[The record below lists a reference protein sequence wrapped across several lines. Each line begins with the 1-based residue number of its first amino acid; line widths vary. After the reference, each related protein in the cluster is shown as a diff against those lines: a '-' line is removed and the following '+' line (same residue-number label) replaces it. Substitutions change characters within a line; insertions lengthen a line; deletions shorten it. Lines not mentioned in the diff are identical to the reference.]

1 MKETEQTTRQNTCDN
16 GNGHSFLPLY
26 VTNFFGTLN
35 DNFLKTLAGFT
46 VIGWIADEGLKSIA
60 MGVTAGALVLP
71 YILCSPLADRL
82 TAVWAKRRI
91 VRIAKWAELPIMA
104 VAIAGFMLKS
114 PWLVVGSV
122 LLMGLQSSLYSPAK
136 YALIRDIGGEGRIS
150 TGMGGME
157 GVSFL
162 GVLAGTVTGAVIAD
176 LEARYPEWNLSY
188 ICFVAF
194 AALGLAASYT
204 VRAREE
210 MNRALHVINPVRYIR
225 RVHRMA
231 ARYDGL
237 NAVIFTL
244 SVFWWGAAML
254 QMGLLVYGKASSGLN
269 LSATGTGVLLC
280 GAAVGIVAGQVI
292 AGFVDRRCFL
302 LGATLLTGWIAAAL
316 LLVLYF
322 VPMPP
327 VAFGIVLGLLAFDLG
342 FFKLPLDAEIQ
353 KVVKGPKLNTML
365 AYFNQ
370 VSFLFMLAASGCYA
384 LVSWAFGPKAFLL
397 LFAIVMVVVP
407 FLFVA
412 NYRSALLCTGRWL
425 FARRYRVEVDGMDEI
440 LKCANVQLCNCEN
453 GKMGKCTN
461 GKMGASGINSALDNA
476 QLHNCII
483 AQSPL
488 LVLPNHPAMVDPML
502 VTVVFWKTPLRGLC
516 DEKFFHAGIVA
527 PAVLRT
533 LAAVPVP
540 DLRKHRTAKGA
551 SIARG
556 LGDIVKNTLA
566 EGGNMIFYPSGH
578 LQTEPDHDDIGTRQ
592 LAYNI
597 CGDLP
602 SGVRVIGVRTRGLW
616 GSIWSRAGRKDS
628 PAFVPTFIKSVLL
641 WFFWS
646 PFVRR
651 RRVTMHVEDITDRVK
666 EWSQSTRLDFNRKLS
681 DWYNEGSEQ

>member
-1 MKETEQTTRQNTCDN
+1 MN
-16 GNGHSFLPLY
+16 GKSFIPLY

-35 DNFLKTLAGFT
+35 DNFLKTLASFT
-46 VIGWIADEGLKSIA
+46 VIGWIADERVKSIA

-71 YILCSPLADRL
+71 YILCSPLADRM

-91 VRIAKWAELPIMA
+91 VRLAKWAELPIMA
-104 VAIAGFMLKS
+104 VAIAGFAFKS
-114 PWLVVGSV
+114 PWLVVASV

-162 GVLAGTVTGAVIAD
+162 GVLMGTVAGAVVAD
-176 LEARYPEWNLSY
+176 YAGAAAHHPEK
-188 ICFVAF
+188 ICLVGF
-194 AALGLAASYT
+194 AVLGLVASYT
-204 VRAREE
+204 ITAKEE
-210 MNRALHVINPVRYIR
+210 RNRALHAINPIRYIR
-225 RVHRMA
+225 RAYRMA
-231 ARYDGL
+231 GRYDGL

-254 QMGLLVYGKASSGLN
+254 QMGLLVYGKAENGLN
-269 LSATGTGVLLC
+269 LSATETGALLC
-280 GAAVGIVAGQVI
+280 AAAVGIVAGQVI
-292 AGFVDRRCFL
+292 AGFVDRRRFL
-302 LGATLLTGWIAAAL
+302 LGASLLTGWIAAGL
-316 LLVLYF
+316 LLVLFF
-322 VPMPP
+322 VPLPP
-327 VAFGIVLGLLAFDLG
+327 VAFGVVLGLLAFDLG

-353 KVVKGPKLNTML
+353 KVVKGPRLNTML

-384 LVSWAFGPKAFLL
+384 LVSWAFGLKAFLL
-397 LFAIVMVVVP
+397 LFAVVMLIVP

-425 FARRYRVEVDGMDEI
+425 FLRRYRVEVDGLPE
-440 LKCANVQLCNCEN
+440 A
-453 GKMGKCTN
+453 
-461 GKMGASGINSALDNA
+461 A
-476 QLHNCII
+476 QD
-483 AQSPL
+483 ATY

-516 DEKFFHAGIVA
+516 DEKFFHAGVVA

-533 LAAVPVP
+533 LGAVPVP
-540 DLRKHRTAKGA
+540 DLRKNRTAKGA

-578 LQTEPDHDDIGTRQ
+578 LQTEPDRDDIGTRQ

-597 CGDLP
+597 CGGLP
-602 SGVRVIGVRTRGLW
+602 QGVHVLGVRTRGLW
-616 GSIWSRAGRKDS
+616 GSIWSRAGRSDS
-628 PAFVPTFIKSVLL
+628 PAFVPTFVKSVFL

-646 PFVRR
+646 PFVPR

-666 EWSQSTRLDFNRKLS
+666 EWSQGTRLDFNRKLS
-681 DWYNEGSEQ
+681 DWYNAD

>member
-1 MKETEQTTRQNTCDN
+1 MKETEQTDSQKARENSR
-16 GNGHSFLPLY
+16 SFLPLY

-35 DNFLKTLAGFT
+35 DNFLKTLASFT

-82 TAVWAKRRI
+82 TAVWPKRRI
-91 VRIAKWAELPIMA
+91 VRLAKWAELPIMA
-104 VAIAGFMLKS
+104 VAIAGFALHS
-114 PWLVVGSV
+114 PWFVIGSV
-122 LLMGLQSSLYSPAK
+122 LLMGLQSSLYSPGK
-136 YALIRDIGGEGRIS
+136 YALIRDIGGEERIS

-162 GVLAGTVTGAVIAD
+162 GVLAGTVAGAVVAD
-176 LEARYPEWNLSY
+176 VEVRHPEWNVSY
-188 ICFVAF
+188 FCLGAF
-194 AALGLAASYT
+194 AVLGLAASYT

-210 MNRALHVINPVRYIR
+210 MNRALHAINPIRYIR
-225 RVHRMA
+225 RAYRMA
-231 ARYDGL
+231 GRYDGL

-254 QMGLLVYGKASSGLN
+254 QMGLLVYGKAENGLN
-269 LSATGTGVLLC
+269 LSATETGALLC
-280 GAAVGIVAGQVI
+280 AAAVGIVAGQVI
-292 AGFVDRRCFL
+292 AGFVDRRRFL
-302 LGATLLTGWIAAAL
+302 LGASLLTGWIAAGL
-316 LLVLYF
+316 LLVLFF

-327 VAFGIVLGLLAFDLG
+327 VAFGIVLGVLAFDLG

-397 LFAIVMVVVP
+397 LFAVVMLVVP

-425 FARRYRVEVDGMDEI
+425 FLRRYRVEVEGMDEVC
-440 LKCANVQLCNCEN
+440 KCESVKVCKCENVQVCKCESV
-453 GKMGKCTN
+453 KMCEGGN
-461 GKMGASGINSALDNA
+461 NRGVNST
-476 QLHNCII
+476 LHNCT
-483 AQSPL
+483 SL

-516 DEKFFHAGIVA
+516 DEKFFHVGIVA

-533 LAAVPVP
+533 LGAVPVP
-540 DLRKHRTAKGA
+540 DLRKNRTAKGA

-578 LQTEPDHDDIGTRQ
+578 LQTEPDRDDIGTRQ

-651 RRVTMHVEDITDRVK
+651 RRVTMHVEDLTDRVK
-666 EWSQSTRLDFNRKLS
+666 EWSQGTRLEFNRKLN